1 MKKYSDILKQQV
13 IKKKSYKI
21 PHGWVLLKWGK
32 NNELVIE
39 KNKNDFSGEY
49 IDYNVEERRQY
60 ELYIKNI
67 KRLDVLTK
75 KSIKYF
81 DVVILMTD
89 HDKLNYREILSA
101 SKKIIDCRGRFQISQ
116 KVYRA

>member
-1 MKKYSDILKQQV
+1 MYEVIYSIGNDGYRQEHAPAPFDAYLFGGSFVFGEGLNDNETISAFLFNE
-13 IKKKSYKI
+13 
-21 PHGWVLLKWGK
+21 HG
-32 NNELVIE
+32 
-39 KNKNDFSGEY
+39 
-49 IDYNVEERRQY
+49 
-60 ELYIKNI
+60 KNI
-67 KRLDVLTK
+67 KN
-75 KSIKYF
+75 F

>member
-1 MKKYSDILKQQV
+1 MFQK
-13 IKKKSYKI
+13 
-21 PHGWVLLKWGK
+21 
-32 NNELVIE
+32 
-39 KNKNDFSGEY
+39 
-49 IDYNVEERRQY
+49 
-60 ELYIKNI
+60 KNI
-67 KRLDVLTK
+67 KKLTYFDPHTKNMLLHDKIK
-75 KSIKYF
+75 KINKLNKLSKKNIKNF